1 MHPHMI
7 IMMMIIIIFSH
18 DFRNNRENWWKN
30 V

>member
-18 DFRNNRENWWKN
+18 DFRNNREN
-30 V
+30 